1 MATDEKKP
9 NGAAKTGRSNGDVDG
24 AITRRQALSRLGWAA
39 AGAATLAVAE
49 GVGYL
54 AYKGLSTPS
63 SPSPTM
69 VKLGAVL
76 SLTGAY
82 GSFGQG
88 VAFGHRQAI
97 ADINNAGGINVNGT
111 KLQISYTAYDD
122 ASEASQAALLASQA
136 ILTDKVDLLVDGVCT
151 SVTTNPISSTA
162 DRYGVPWIG
171 GSPWE
176 SWWAGG
182 PYKYAW
188 SILFRITTEP
198 SSYPTGYTITDNYIG
213 LTNQVKSQT
222 NGNVAVLATND
233 ADGAGWYDVF
243 PGILKSAGYNVVD
256 PQEVTVGTTDYSDI
270 INSWK
275 SAPCDVLWGNLP
287 SPDFGT
293 FWSQAADLGFRP
305 KMALIGRAPLFY
317 QDVTTWRGSVSDLP
331 LGVCSEVW
339 WDPSWGFSGVGNTTS
354 QSLASA
360 WASQYNTP
368 LNRAVGFGYAAVQI
382 AADAITRAGTLNKD
396 DVNTAISQTSGS
408 FMTGPIKF
416 LSDTH
421 DSPAPVTM
429 MQWQQGTG
437 SQPNWVD
444 PIVYSMLPSFPTTGS
459 MIFPLPAWS

>member
-1 MATDEKKP
+1 MQTDEKSSNNPRKSGKSN
-9 NGAAKTGRSNGDVDG
+9 NGADSK
-24 AITRRQALSRLGWAA
+24 ITRRQALSRLGWAA
-39 AGAATLAVAE
+39 AGAAVLAAAE

-54 AYKGLSTPS
+54 AYKELYTPS
-63 SPSPTM
+63 APSPTT
-69 VKLGAVL
+69 VRLGAIL

-97 ADINNAGGINVNGT
+97 ADINAAGGINVNGT

-122 ASEASQAALLASQA
+122 ASEPSQAALLASQA

-176 SWWAGG
+176 SWWSGG

-188 SILFRITTEP
+188 SILFRIATEP
-198 SSYPTGYTITDNYIG
+198 PNYPSGYTIADNYVG
-213 LTNQVKSQT
+213 LTNQVKGQT

-243 PGILKSAGYNVVD
+243 PGVLKSAGYSSVS

-275 SAPCDVLWGNLP
+275 GEPCDILWGNLP
-287 SPDFGT
+287 APDFGT
-293 FWSQAADLGFRP
+293 FWSQAADLGYRP
-305 KMALIGRAPLFY
+305 KLVLIGRAPLFY
-317 QDVTTWRGSVSDLP
+317 EDVNGWRGSVSNLP
-331 LGVCSEVW
+331 LGVGTEVW
-339 WDPSWGFSGVGNTTS
+339 WDPSWGGGGAGGTTS

-360 WASQYNTP
+360 WTTSTNTP
-368 LNRAVGFGYAAVQI
+368 LNRAIGFGYAAVQI
-382 AADAITRAGTLNKD
+382 AADAITRAGTLDKD
-396 DVNTAISQTSGS
+396 DVNTAIGLTSGL
-408 FMTGPIKF
+408 FMTGPVKF
-416 LSDTH
+416 IAETH
-421 DSPAPVTM
+421 DSPAPVTIA
-429 MQWQQGTG
+429 QWQQGTG

-459 MIFPLPAWS
+459 IIFPLPPWS